1 MPQTYLGHRPPEKNN
16 VGQGPADSIFFSS
29 APAGLGRTPTQRVL
43 GCRAPCL
50 CARRGASCLVPSLRP
65 SPSQLREQGHP
76 APTEPLSAPRP
87 SLLLRTTDPEGEVRA
102 GVTGR
107 RPARGHESQIA
118 LWLCSKARLGA
129 EPRDH
134 HARPRFQRLLI
145 ALSRF
150 RLSVSRPP
158 YDVSSP
164 THLAQALPAR
174 WASLT
179 YCLERPPPVSPPSDW
194 H

>member
-1 MPQTYLGHRPPEKNN
+1 MPQTYLGRHPPEKNN
-16 VGQGPADSIFFSS
+16 LGKGPADSIFFSS

-50 CARRGASCLVPSLRP
+50 RPSWRP

-164 THLAQALPAR
+164 THPSPGPARQVGLTDLLPA
-174 WASLT
+174 APAPSLAA
-179 YCLERPPPVSPPSDW
+179 L
-194 H
+194 

>member
-1 MPQTYLGHRPPEKNN
+1 MFGVRYLPQTYLGRRPPEKNN
-16 VGQGPADSIFFSS
+16 VGQGPADSIFLSS

-50 CARRGASCLVPSLRP
+50 CARRASCLVPSLRP

-87 SLLLRTTDPEGEVRA
+87 SPLLRTTDPEGEVRA
-102 GVTGR
+102 GATGR
-107 RPARGHESQIA
+107 RPARGHESQTA
-118 LWLCSKARLGA
+118 LWLCSEARRGA

-150 RLSVSRPP
+150 RLSVS
-158 YDVSSP
+158 SP
-164 THLAQALPAR
+164 THPSPGPAR
-174 WASLT
+174 QVGLTDLLPGAPAPSLAA
-179 YCLERPPPVSPPSDW
+179 L
-194 H
+194 